1 MKRFI
6 KYLNF
11 AVVAAALLVSCQKNN
26 LVIDQDITPPSF
38 VKFNNVLPGDT
49 TYSYYIT
56 AASPPVVLP
65 IGVTTVSNQD
75 RTINVTY
82 TSSTAVQG
90 TQFSAPS
97 TITIPAGQTTA
108 NLEIQ
113 GLVAGYASST
123 KIDTVII
130 QVGGG
135 DVPSSD
141 YRSKYRL
148 ILRKYCD
155 VVIDDFLGDY
165 DNTNELWGT
174 SDYGPYTT
182 SISSITP
189 VSATKA
195 TITVENIFDF
205 GWNPIQFELDWAD
218 PANFKVTVV
227 SKDAGIADAGTIDSD
242 YAGYEVMVRPFSG
255 RTGTFSSCEQ
265 TVTLRFQLGVAG
277 LGWFGDLY
285 EVSMVR

>member
-11 AVVAAALLVSCQKNN
+11 VVVAAALLVSCQKNN
-26 LVIDQDITPPSF
+26 LVIDQDVTPPSF
-38 VKFNNVLPGDT
+38 VKFNNILPGDT

-56 AASPPVVLP
+56 PSSPPVVLP
-65 IGVTTVSNQD
+65 VGVTTVSNQD
-75 RTINVTY
+75 RTIQVTY
-82 TSSTAVQG
+82 TSSGAVQG

-97 TITIPAGQTTA
+97 TITIPAGQTIA

-123 KIDTVII
+123 KIDTLII

-148 ILRKYCD
+148 IMRKYCD

-165 DNTNELWGT
+165 DNTTELFGT
-174 SDYGPYTT
+174 SAYGPYTT
-182 SISSITP
+182 SISSVTP

-195 TITVENIFDF
+195 RIVVENIYDY
-205 GWNPIQFELDWAD
+205 GWGPIKFELDWTD
-218 PANFKVTVV
+218 PANFKATVV
-227 SKDAGIADAGTIDSD
+227 AQDAGIADAGTLGAA
-242 YAGYEVMVRPFSG
+242 YAGEEVAVRPSSQA
-255 RTGTFSSCEQ
+255 GTFSSCEG
-265 TVTLRFQLGVAG
+265 TLILRMQIGVAG
-277 LGWFGDLY
+277 LGYFSDLY
-285 EVSMVR
+285 QLTMKR